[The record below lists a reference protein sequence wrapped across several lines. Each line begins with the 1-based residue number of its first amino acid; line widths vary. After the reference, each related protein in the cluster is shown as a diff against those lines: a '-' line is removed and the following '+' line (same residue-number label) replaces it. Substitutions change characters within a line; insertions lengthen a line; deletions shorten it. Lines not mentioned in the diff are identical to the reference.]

1 VNAIMAPGLGETA
14 SLLKRVPTTMS
25 LLNFLL
31 GKPIASWEEG
41 SEKVGAAKGV
51 SVFGLD
57 ALGSAAY
64 GPEAALT
71 ILIPLGAAGLTLAIP
86 LTASI
91 IFLLVIVFLSYRQTI
106 AAYPQGGGSYTVARQ
121 NLGTFP
127 GLLAASALLIDY
139 TLDAAVGISAGIGA
153 LTSAVP
159 ALHPR
164 TLTLC
169 LVALVLLTIVNLRG
183 LRENGAVFLAPT
195 YLFLICM
202 MSALAIGVFK
212 AITSGG
218 HPHAVVAPPAPSPAV
233 AAVSVWLILKSFA
246 SGCTALTGVEAVSNG
261 VQAFRDDRVKNAR
274 RALAVI
280 IFALVV
286 MLAGIAYLV
295 KAYKVV
301 ATNPTGNNYQS
312 VLSMLLS
319 AIVGRG
325 WFYNVAIASILLILI
340 FSANT
345 AFAGFPRV
353 CRFIAEDGFLPTS
366 FANRGRRLVYSEGIC
381 VLAVITGILLSAFGG
396 VTDRLIP
403 LFAVGAF
410 LAFTM
415 SQAGMVAHWRG
426 AKGKGARRG
435 MAINALGAFC
445 TGLTVIIVIVA
456 KFAEGAWI
464 TVIAIPSLLVLMY
477 RVRRHYNKVNREV
490 ATETPL
496 DATSEPRPII
506 IMTLTSWTRVGK
518 DALRF
523 AMTLSDEVTVL
534 HVAEDNHDDDFSK
547 RWNELVEVPAR
558 KAASVVPKLIVLKSP
573 YRFVVTP
580 IVDYILSV
588 AAQNPDRRV
597 VAMIPEL
604 MEKRWYYY
612 FLHTQRATLLK
623 TRLLMEGK
631 NRISVLNI
639 PWYLKAT

>member
-1 VNAIMAPGLGETA
+1 V
-14 SLLKRVPTTMS
+14 S

-41 SEKVGAAKGV
+41 SEKIGPAKGV
-51 SVFGLD
+51 PVFGLD

-71 ILIPLGAAGLTLAIP
+71 ILIPLGVAGLTLAIP
-86 LTASI
+86 VMASI
-91 IFLLVIVFLSYRQTI
+91 IILLLIVFLSYRQTI
-106 AAYPQGGGSYTVARQ
+106 AAYPQGGGSYLVARQ

-127 GLLAASALLIDY
+127 GLLAAAALLIDY

-159 ALHPR
+159 SLHPR

-169 LVALVLLTIVNLRG
+169 LVALAILTLANLRG

-202 MSALAIGVFK
+202 ISALAIGVFK
-212 AITSGG
+212 AIATGG
-218 HPHAVVAPPAPSPAV
+218 HPNAVIAPPAPPPAV
-233 AAVSVWLILKSFA
+233 AAASAWLILKSFA
-246 SGCTALTGVEAVSNG
+246 SGCTALTGVEAVSDG
-261 VQAFRDDRVKNAR
+261 VQSFRDDRVKNGR
-274 RALAVI
+274 RTLALI
-280 IFALVV
+280 IFALIV

-295 KAYKVV
+295 KAYKIV
-301 ATNPTGNNYQS
+301 ATNPTGSNYQS

-319 AIVGRG
+319 AVVGRG
-325 WFYNVAIASILLILI
+325 WFYDVAIGSILLVLI

-345 AFAGFPRV
+345 AFADFPRV
-353 CRFIAEDGFLPTS
+353 CRFIAEDGYLPTS

-381 VLAVITGILLSAFGG
+381 VLAIITGILLTAFGG

-415 SQAGMVAHWRG
+415 SQAGMVAHWRRARG
-426 AKGKGARRG
+426 TGARRG
-435 MAINALGAFC
+435 MAINALGAC
-445 TGLTVIIVIVA
+445 ATGLTVIVVIVA

-464 TVIAIPSLLVLMY
+464 TVIAIPCLLALMY
-477 RVRRHYNKVNREV
+477 RVRRHYNKLNQEI
-490 ATETPL
+490 ATESPL
-496 DATSEPRPII
+496 ETTKEPAPIVI
-506 IMTLTSWTRVGK
+506 LTLTGWTRVGK
-518 DALRF
+518 QALRF
-523 AMTLSDEVTVL
+523 AMTLSEQVIVL
-534 HVAEDNHDDDFSK
+534 HVAEDNDTDEFSK
-547 RWNELVEVPAR
+547 RWGELVEMPAH
-558 KAASVVPKLIVLKSP
+558 KAGFTAPELVVLKSP

-580 IVDYILSV
+580 IVDYIVGV
-588 AAQNPDRRV
+588 ASQNPGRRV
-597 VAMIPEL
+597 VAVIPEL

-612 FLHTQRATLLK
+612 FLHTQRAALLK
-623 TRLLMEGK
+623 ARLLMEGK
-631 NRISVLNI
+631 DRISVLNI